1 MSEEMCYVGVEPC
14 GCRVAVIVDQPHNKT
29 KVAKEIASWIKDGL
43 TVERVNVSDAR
54 RLVRRCLHQDVQPG
68 LFK

>member
-1 MSEEMCYVGVEPC
+1 MTNQEMCYVGVEPC

-43 TVERVNVSDAR
+43 TVERVSVSDAR
-54 RLVRRCLHQDVQPG
+54 GSVRRCVHQNAQPE
-68 LFK
+68 LF